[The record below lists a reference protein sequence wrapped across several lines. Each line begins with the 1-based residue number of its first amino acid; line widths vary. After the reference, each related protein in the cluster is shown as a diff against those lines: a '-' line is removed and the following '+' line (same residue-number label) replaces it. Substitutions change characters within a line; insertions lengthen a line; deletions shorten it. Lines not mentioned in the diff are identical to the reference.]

1 MEMNTQTTPMEVLP
15 EYDVFIHTSD
25 GTRIPAHT
33 TILVSLSPILCHF
46 IFLIRYPIQG
56 LTIIVNQ

>member
-33 TILVSLSPILCHF
+33 SILVSLSPIHCF
-46 IFLIRYPIQG
+46 F
-56 LTIIVNQ
+56 